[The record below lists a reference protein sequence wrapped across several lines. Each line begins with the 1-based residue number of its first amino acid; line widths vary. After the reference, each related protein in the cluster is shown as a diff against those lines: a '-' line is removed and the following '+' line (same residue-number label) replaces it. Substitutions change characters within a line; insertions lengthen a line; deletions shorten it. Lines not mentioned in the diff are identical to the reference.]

1 MSNYYMHNL
10 LVCEL
15 KGRQVLQLARLGCEI
30 NKQATHSLT
39 INMSRPKLTFIDFFF
54 QINTHYNI
62 GSQLL
67 MLICHNHI
75 VCLKSVRH
83 NCCFH
88 TICRCGV
95 LF

>member
-39 INMSRPKLTFIDFFF
+39 INMSRPKLTFIVFFF
-54 QINTHYNI
+54 FFKLIHIITYT
-62 GSQLL
+62 SQLL
-67 MLICHNHI
+67 MLIYHNHI

-88 TICRCGV
+88 TIC
-95 LF
+95 